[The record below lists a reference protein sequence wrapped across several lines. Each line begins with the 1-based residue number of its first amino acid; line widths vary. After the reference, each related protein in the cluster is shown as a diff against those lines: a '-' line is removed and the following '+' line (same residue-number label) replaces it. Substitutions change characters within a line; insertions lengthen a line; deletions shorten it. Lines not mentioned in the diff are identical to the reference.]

1 VTLLG
6 QLDFPPISHLTR
18 WPDFLFDGTPYAVNK
33 TVLIYVASVV
43 ITMTFFFAAGRRA
56 QLVPRGVQNI
66 AESSLEFVR
75 EGIILQTIGPEGMR
89 YLPFLTTMFFFI
101 FFANI
106 FEIVPFIQFP
116 ANASFAVPLILAGLV
131 WIIFNVVG
139 VVKQGPIGYLKT
151 SLFPPGVPKAL
162 YILVTPIE
170 LVSIFLVRPFSLAIR
185 LFANMLA
192 GHLILATF
200 ALLCAALFSTTL
212 LVAILPFSFGLLI
225 ALTAFE
231 ILVAGLQAF
240 IFTILTGVYVGS
252 SMHPDH

>member
-1 VTLLG
+1 MTILG

-18 WPDFLFDGTPYAVNK
+18 WPNFWFEGTPFAVNK
-33 TVLIYVASVV
+33 TVLIYIAAVV
-43 ITMTFFFAAGRRA
+43 LTLAFFFAAGRRA
-56 QLVPRGVQNI
+56 QLVPKGVQNM

-75 EGIILQTIGPEGMR
+75 DGIILQTMGPEGMR
-89 YLPFLTTMFFFI
+89 YLPFLTAMFFFI

-116 ANASFAVPLILAGLV
+116 GNASFAVPLILAGLV

-139 VVKQGPIGYLKT
+139 VVRQGPFGYLKNE
-151 SLFPPGVPKAL
+151 LFPPGVPKAL
-162 YILVTPIE
+162 YLLVTPIE
-170 LVSIFLVRPFSLAIR
+170 FVSVFLVRPFSLAIR

-212 LVAILPFSFGLLI
+212 LVVILPFSFGLLI

-252 SMHPDH
+252 SMNPEH

>member
-6 QLDFPPISHLTR
+6 LDFPPISHLTR
-18 WPDFLFDGTPYAVNK
+18 WPDILFEDTPYAVNK
-33 TVLIYVASVV
+33 TVLIYLAAALL
-43 ITMTFFFAAGRRA
+43 TAAFFFAAGRRA
-56 QLVPRGVQNI
+56 QLVPRGVQNV

-106 FEIVPFIQFP
+106 FEVVPFVQFP
-116 ANASFAVPLILAGLV
+116 GNASFAVPLVLAGLV

-139 VVKQGPIGYLKT
+139 IVKQGPIGYLRN

-170 LVSIFLVRPFSLAIR
+170 AVSIFLVRPFSLAIR

-200 ALLCAALFSTTL
+200 AILCASLFALN
-212 LVAILPFSFGLLI
+212 LVAVILPFSFGLLI

>member
-1 VTLLG
+1 MLFG
-6 QLDFPPISHLTR
+6 LDFPPVSHLTR
-18 WPDFLFDGTPYAVNK
+18 WPDIFFEGTPFAVNK
-33 TVLIYVASVV
+33 TALIYVAAVV
-43 ITMTFFFAAGRRA
+43 ITLVFFFTAGRRA
-56 QLVPRGVQNI
+56 QLVPRGVQNL

-75 EGIILQTIGPEGMR
+75 EGIILQTMGPEGMR

-101 FFANI
+101 FIANL

-116 ANASFAVPLILAGLV
+116 GNASFAIPLILAGLV

-139 VVKQGPIGYLKT
+139 IVKQGPFSYLKT
-151 SLFPPGVPKAL
+151 SLFPPGVPKPL
-162 YILVTPIE
+162 YLLVTPIE
-170 LVSIFLVRPFSLAIR
+170 FVSIFMVRPFSLAIR

-200 ALLCAALFSTTL
+200 AILCASLFSTTL
-212 LVAILPFSFGLLI
+212 LLAILPFSFGLLV

-252 SMHPDH
+252 SMHPEH

>member
-6 QLDFPPISHLTR
+6 QLEFPPISHLTR
-18 WPDFLFDGTPYAVNK
+18 WPDIVFNDTPYALNK
-33 TVLIYVASVV
+33 TVLIYFASVV
-43 ITMTFFFAAGRRA
+43 ITMAFFFAAGRRA

-66 AESSLEFVR
+66 AESSIEFIR
-75 EGIILQTIGPEGMR
+75 EGIILQTIGPDGMK

-116 ANASFAVPLILAGLV
+116 ANASFAIPLILAGLV

-139 VVKQGPIGYLKT
+139 VMRQGPFGYLKNE
-151 SLFPPGVPKAL
+151 LFPPGVPKAL
-162 YILVTPIE
+162 YILYTPIE
-170 LVSIFLVRPFSLAIR
+170 FVSVFLVRPFSLSIR

-212 LVAILPFSFGLLI
+212 LIAILPFSFGLLI

-252 SMHPDH
+252 SMHPEH

>member
-1 VTLLG
+1 MLFG
-6 QLDFPPISHLTR
+6 LDFPPVSHLTR
-18 WPDFLFDGTPYAVNK
+18 WPDIFFEGTPYAINK
-33 TVLIYVASVV
+33 TVLIYIAAVV
-43 ITMTFFFAAGRRA
+43 ITLVFFFAAGRRG
-56 QLVPRGVQNI
+56 QLVPRGVQNV

-75 EGIILQTIGPEGMR
+75 EGIILQTMGPEGMR

-101 FFANI
+101 FIANL

-116 ANASFAVPLILAGLV
+116 GNASFAIPLILAALV

-139 VVKQGPIGYLKT
+139 IVKQGPFSYLKT
-151 SLFPPGVPKAL
+151 SLFPPGVPKPL

-170 LVSIFLVRPFSLAIR
+170 FVSIFMVRPFSLAIR

-200 ALLCAALFSTTL
+200 AILCASLFSTTL
-212 LVAILPFSFGLLI
+212 LVAILPFSFGLLV

>member
-18 WPDFLFDGTPYAVNK
+18 WPDFLFEGTPFAINK
-33 TVLIYVASVV
+33 TVLIYLAAVV
-43 ITMTFFFAAGRRA
+43 LTLAFFFAAGRRA
-56 QLVPRGVQNI
+56 QLVPRGVQNM
-66 AESSLEFVR
+66 AESSLEFMR
-75 EGIILQTIGPEGMR
+75 DGIILQTMGPEGMR

-106 FEIVPFIQFP
+106 FEVVPFVQFP
-116 ANASFAVPLILAGLV
+116 GNASFAVPLILAGLV

-139 VVKQGPIGYLKT
+139 VVRQGPFGYLKNE
-151 SLFPPGVPKAL
+151 LFPPGVPKAL
-162 YILVTPIE
+162 YLLVTPIE
-170 LVSIFLVRPFSLAIR
+170 FVSVFLVRPFSLAIR

-212 LVAILPFSFGLLI
+212 LVVILPFSFGLLI

-240 IFTILTGVYVGS
+240 IFTILTGVYVGT
-252 SMHPDH
+252 SMNPEH

>member
-1 VTLLG
+1 MTLLG
-6 QLDFPPISHLTR
+6 LDFPPISHLTR
-18 WPDFLFDGTPYAVNK
+18 WPDIFFQDTPYAVNK
-33 TVLIYVASVV
+33 TVLIYIAAVLLTLA
-43 ITMTFFFAAGRRA
+43 FFFAAGRRA
-56 QLVPRGVQNI
+56 QLVPRGVQNV

-75 EGIILQTIGPEGMR
+75 DGIILQTIGPEGMG
-89 YLPFLTTMFFFI
+89 YLPFLTAMFFFI

-106 FEIVPFIQFP
+106 FEVVPFIQFP
-116 ANASFAVPLILAGLV
+116 GNASFAVPLILAGLV

-139 VVKQGPIGYLKT
+139 VVKQGPLRYLRNE
-151 SLFPPGVPKAL
+151 LFPPGVPKPL
-162 YILVTPIE
+162 YVLVAPIE
-170 LVSIFLVRPFSLAIR
+170 LVSVFLVRPFSLAIR

-200 ALLCAALFSTTL
+200 AILCASLFSTTL
-212 LVAILPFSFGLLI
+212 LVVILPFSFGLLI

>member
-18 WPDFLFDGTPYAVNK
+18 WPDFLFNDTAYAINK
-33 TVLIYVASVV
+33 TVLIYVASML
-43 ITMTFFFAAGRRA
+43 ITMAFFFAAGRRA

-66 AESSLEFVR
+66 AESSLEFIR
-75 EGIILQTIGPEGMR
+75 EGIILQTIGPDGMR

-106 FEIVPFIQFP
+106 FEVVPFIQFP

-139 VVKQGPIGYLKT
+139 VMRQGPFGYLKNE
-151 SLFPPGVPKAL
+151 LFPPGVPKAL
-162 YILVTPIE
+162 YLLVTPIE
-170 LVSIFLVRPFSLAIR
+170 FVSVFLVRPFSLAIR

-212 LVAILPFSFGLLI
+212 LIAILPFSFGLLI

-252 SMHPDH
+252 SMHPEH

>member
-6 QLDFPPISHLTR
+6 LDFPPISHLTR
-18 WPDFLFDGTPYAVNK
+18 WPDIFFSGTPFAINK
-33 TVLIYVASVV
+33 TVLIYIAAVV
-43 ITMTFFFAAGRRA
+43 ITLAFFFAAGRRA
-56 QLVPRGVQNI
+56 QLVPRGVQNV

-75 EGIILQTIGPEGMR
+75 DGIILQTMGPEGMG

-101 FFANI
+101 FIANL
-106 FEIVPFIQFP
+106 FEVVPFIQFP
-116 ANASFAVPLILAGLV
+116 GNASFAVPLILAGLV

-139 VVKQGPIGYLKT
+139 IVKQGPFRYLRNE
-151 SLFPPGVPKAL
+151 LFPPGVPKPL
-162 YILVTPIE
+162 YILVAPIE
-170 LVSIFLVRPFSLAIR
+170 LVSVFLVRPFSLAIR

-200 ALLCAALFSTTL
+200 AILCASLFSTTL
-212 LVAILPFSFGLLI
+212 LVAILPFSFGLLV

>member
-1 VTLLG
+1 VTILG

-18 WPDFLFDGTPYAVNK
+18 WPDFLFEGTPFAINK
-33 TVLIYVASVV
+33 TVLIYLAAVV
-43 ITMTFFFAAGRRA
+43 LTLAFFFAAGRRA
-56 QLVPRGVQNI
+56 QLVPKGVQNM
-66 AESSLEFVR
+66 AESSLEFMR
-75 EGIILQTIGPEGMR
+75 DGIILQTMGPEGMR

-106 FEIVPFIQFP
+106 FEIVPFVQFP
-116 ANASFAVPLILAGLV
+116 GNASFAVPLLLAGLV

-139 VVKQGPIGYLKT
+139 VVRQGPFGYLKNE
-151 SLFPPGVPKAL
+151 LFPPGVPKAL
-162 YILVTPIE
+162 YLLVTPIE
-170 LVSIFLVRPFSLAIR
+170 FVSVFLVRPFSLAIR

-212 LVAILPFSFGLLI
+212 LVVILPFSFGLLI

-252 SMHPDH
+252 SMNPEH

>member
-6 QLDFPPISHLTR
+6 IDFPPISHLTR
-18 WPDFLFDGTPYAVNK
+18 WPDILFEDTPYAVNK
-33 TVLIYVASVV
+33 TVLIYIAAVLL
-43 ITMTFFFAAGRRA
+43 TMAFFFAAGRRA
-56 QLVPRGVQNI
+56 QLVPRGVQNV
-66 AESSLEFVR
+66 AESSLEFIR
-75 EGIILQTIGPEGMR
+75 EGIILQTIGPDGMK

-106 FEIVPFIQFP
+106 FEVVPFIQFP
-116 ANASFAVPLILAGLV
+116 GNASFAVPLILAGLV

-139 VVKQGPIGYLKT
+139 VMRQGPFGYLKNE
-151 SLFPPGVPKAL
+151 LFPPGVPKAL

-170 LVSIFLVRPFSLAIR
+170 FVSVFLVRPFSLAIR

-200 ALLCAALFSTTL
+200 AILCASLFSLTL
-212 LVAILPFSFGLLI
+212 LVVILPFSFGLLI

-240 IFTILTGVYVGS
+240 IFTILTGVYVGL
-252 SMHPDH
+252 SMNPEH